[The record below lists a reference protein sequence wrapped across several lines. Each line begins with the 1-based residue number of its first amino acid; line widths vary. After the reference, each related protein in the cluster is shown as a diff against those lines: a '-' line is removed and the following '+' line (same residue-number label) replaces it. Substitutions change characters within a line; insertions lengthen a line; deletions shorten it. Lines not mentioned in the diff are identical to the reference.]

1 MLESPL
7 GEPGARLLRHSPEPE
22 ALQLLPEAMARRYTA
37 IPLAVKG
44 NTLQV
49 AMVNPTD
56 VFALEAMATQSQM
69 RIEPVIADAR
79 EIQEAIDFNYKAY
92 DEIEKQI
99 SYISLPTEIIDEG
112 IGIEAVTDAPVVQ
125 ALNLIISEAV
135 KARASD
141 IHLEPQE
148 DKLRVRYRIDG
159 TLHDT
164 LSLPL
169 ATGAPLISELRSW
182 LV

>member
-1 MLESPL
+1 MLESPS
-7 GEPGARLLRHSPEPE
+7 GEPRARLLRHSPEPE
-22 ALQLLPEAMARRYTA
+22 ALQLVPEAMARRYTA

-49 AMVNPTD
+49 AMVNSTD

-159 TLHDT
+159 T
-164 LSLPL
+164 
-169 ATGAPLISELRSW
+169 
-182 LV
+182 